1 MVVDKLENIFWLLK
15 FLYNSNN
22 LIMEITMEYITKKGI
37 TEALYN
43 AGVDK
48 GDTIFIHSDIAAFGT
63 TENFSRKDT
72 LCMFYETFKEV
83 LGSEG
88 TLCVPA
94 YFYEYARFGI
104 PFDTALS
111 PVSKELGVFAK
122 YINSLPISK
131 RSCNPLAAVAA
142 VGKNA
147 EYICAPHSRHN
158 YGAESAFDKLY
169 KLDAKIILL
178 GTNMFSV
185 TMGHYAE
192 FKAGVPYMYNKIYN
206 IPVYT
211 NGQLIYD
218 YTFASV
224 RYLNKDIEYKKTTDI
239 EYELEYNK
247 YLNTVPYLSSKI
259 SSVSLKQVTDIL
271 INNILKNPY
280 IHLDHKPDFPAG
292 QIPNDGPVMKK

>member
-1 MVVDKLENIFWLLK
+1 MKWTNSWKHRNYQNIFKKKQEISTDLEQVETESVIIN
-15 FLYNSNN
+15 FL
-22 LIMEITMEYITKKGI
+22 TKKS
-37 TEALYN
+37 AR
-43 AGVDK
+43 
-48 GDTIFIHSDIAAFGT
+48 SDSFTG
-63 TENFSRKDT
+63 E
-72 LCMFYETFKEV
+72 LYETFKEV

-122 YINSLPISK
+122 YIHSLPISK

-185 TMGHYAE
+185 TM
-192 FKAGVPYMYNKIYN
+192 
-206 IPVYT
+206 
-211 NGQLIYD
+211 
-218 YTFASV
+218 
-224 RYLNKDIEYKKTTDI
+224 
-239 EYELEYNK
+239 
-247 YLNTVPYLSSKI
+247 
-259 SSVSLKQVTDIL
+259 
-271 INNILKNPY
+271 
-280 IHLDHKPDFPAG
+280 
-292 QIPNDGPVMKK
+292 

>member
-1 MVVDKLENIFWLLK
+1 MN
-15 FLYNSNN
+15 
-22 LIMEITMEYITKKGI
+22 YITKNGI
-37 TEALYN
+37 IDALYDT
-43 AGVDK
+43 GLTK
-48 GDTIFIHSDIAAFGT
+48 GDTVLVHSDIAAFGT
-63 TENFSRKDT
+63 TENFSRKEA
-72 LCMFYETFKEV
+72 LNIFYDAFMEV

-104 PFDTALS
+104 PYDIALS

-122 YINSLPISK
+122 FINSLLESK

-224 RYLNKDIEYKKTTDI
+224 RYLNKDIEYKKRTDI

-259 SSVSLKQVTDIL
+259 SSVSIKQVTDIL

-280 IHLDHKPDFPAG
+280 IHLAHAPNFPAG
-292 QIPNDGPVMKK
+292 QIPNDGPAIKK